1 MIIYLFRLVKEV
13 SNFPRVKKEKTK
25 TKIKTAMAKSGD
37 GRHYYT
43 GLQGSQMAEENSS
56 NTLMFLEILASR
68 VDGCLNPEPD
78 QGVLTSDEPRWGT
91 TTAGLAISGFCRGG
105 ERRGGGGVGKL
116 SGPGSGW
123 DLGRKDESR
132 KPSLVEVG

>member
-1 MIIYLFRLVKEV
+1 
-13 SNFPRVKKEKTK
+13 
-25 TKIKTAMAKSGD
+25 MAD
-37 GRHYYT
+37 T
-43 GLQGSQMAEENSS
+43 ITQGYREARWQRRILA
-56 NTLMFLEILASR
+56 TLYLMFLEILASR

-105 ERRGGGGVGKL
+105 ELRGGGGVGKL

-123 DLGRKDESR
+123 DLRRKDESR